1 MKLRETEELSD
12 LVWIGR
18 RMDIV
23 LKFLRD
29 NQSSFEQEFIE
40 LADEYFVP
48 LIVEYNDIEL
58 EDILLSEMDAI
69 IDEFDDMFPDLNTDI
84 WANNY

>member
-84 WANNY
+84 

>member
-69 IDEFDDMFPDLNTDI
+69 IDEFDDIFPDLNTDI
-84 WANNY
+84 

>member
-12 LVWIGR
+12 LVWVGR

-84 WANNY
+84 

>member
-12 LVWIGR
+12 LVWVGR

-58 EDILLSEMDAI
+58 EDILLSEMD
-69 IDEFDDMFPDLNTDI
+69 PGK
-84 WANNY
+84 